1 MSEPEYEIQDTHVPH
16 EAEVAEAVDA
26 QMRRTSAET
35 HLADVAVLVAQTAIT
50 PVGSSSVGYI
60 QGEANA
66 RVTAINFLITQ
77 CAATEAN
84 VISLD
89 TKVNAILDILEDAE
103 LVPIDPQA

>member
-26 QMRRTSAET
+26 QMRRTSAKT
-35 HLADVAVLVAQTAIT
+35 HIADVAVLVAQTAIT
-50 PVGSSSVGYI
+50 PVASASVGYV

-66 RVTAINFLITQ
+66 AVTAINFVKTQ

-89 TKVNAILDILEDAE
+89 AKVNAVLGVLRDAE
-103 LVPIDPQA
+103 ILPPDPQA